1 MVSTVDSG
9 HDHRKLGSLHKAHQL
24 ESTQTVLL
32 DQAQFPGAPGAMM
45 PVEWRVPAG
54 EQTGTVKQWPAPWL
68 TEASK
73 ALFWPAAQ
81 VTAQA

>member
-32 DQAQFPGAPGAMM
+32 DQAQFPGGSRSDDAGGMEGACRRADRHCETVAS
-45 PVEWRVPAG
+45 PVAD
-54 EQTGTVKQWPAPWL
+54 
-68 TEASK
+68 
-73 ALFWPAAQ
+73 
-81 VTAQA
+81 